1 MNTNKRTIST
11 LIATALLVVV
21 TAGTSMAMGMGG
33 GISLVPEKQAIFE
46 TIMKA
51 HQAKAEPMKT
61 ELWAK
66 ERELDALQ
74 GNPKAEPARIE
85 ALVKEAAE
93 LKTKLNAE
101 RTSLDDTLKKE
112 LGIQVRQ
119 GGMCPMMGEGGMQH
133 GNMMKQH
140 GGKGGMKGM
149 RGNMAMDDNATMSG
163 GSMNHGAQKKQ

>member
-11 LIATALLVVV
+11 FIAAALLVVV

-33 GISLVPEKQAIFE
+33 GINLAPEKQVVFD

-51 HQAKAEPMKT
+51 HQAKAEPLKT

-85 ALVKEAAE
+85 TLVKEAAE

-133 GNMMKQH
+133 GNMMKQ
-140 GGKGGMKGM
+140 GGMGGMKGM
-149 RGNMAMDDNATMSG
+149 HGNMAMDNNATMPA
-163 GSMNHGAQKKQ
+163 GSANHGAHKKQ